1 MPGNVNESDWK
12 KAKKLASEQG
22 QGENYAY
29 VMGIYKRISGQ
40 ESCNCQSCLREDEGT
55 TISSDFGDA
64 NRPENVLTIGLHN
77 RPKPKKKDLDIG
89 NMFDA
94 TPKYESYFEDDEWGD
109 DTETP
114 SRFVEAVLNEL
125 PLKEFNIGQWSKHI
139 SQFTD
144 RHKGIRKKEIGEE
157 RKVARIVKYDYKR
170 NIVMFKTIP
179 TFFIP
184 NEGYDNK
191 KNTDRSYREYPVM
204 IEFTNINEYLKKARE
219 RSGRT
224 INVWNLSE
232 TTFRRLIKAS
242 NIKINCNCKS
252 YNFQGKRYRAT
263 QVDSSIYP
271 QTIPDPY
278 WRQFH
283 GASDYLCKHLA
294 SIIPL
299 IEKNS
304 AKILKFIQREKLG
317 DRKPAPI
324 KAKRK

>member
-1 MPGNVNESDWK
+1 MRESNH
-12 KAKKLASEQG
+12 Q
-22 QGENYAY
+22 
-29 VMGIYKRISGQ
+29 
-40 ESCNCQSCLREDEGT
+40 NCKCEFHEDEGT
-55 TISSDFGDA
+55 TISSDFSDA
-64 NRPENVLTIGLHN
+64 NRPENVLKIGLHN
-77 RPKPKKKDLDIG
+77 RPKPKSKKINIDNL
-89 NMFDA
+89 FDT
-94 TPKYESYFEDDEWGD
+94 TPKYESYFEEDEWGD

-114 SRFVEAVLNEL
+114 SRFVEAVLDDL
-125 PLKEFNIGQWSKHI
+125 ALKEFNISQWSKHI
-139 SQFTD
+139 SQFTN
-144 RHKGIRKKEIGEE
+144 RHKGIRRQEIGAE
-157 RKVARIVKYDYKR
+157 RKVARITKYDYKR
-170 NIVMFKTIP
+170 NIVLFKTIP

-191 KNTDRSYREYPVM
+191 TNSWKKYREYPVM

-242 NIKINCNCKS
+242 NIKLSCGCAS
-252 YNFQGKRYRAT
+252 YNWQGKRYRAT
-263 QVDSSIYP
+263 QVNSSIFP